1 MKFWKLATLSIAL
14 VFVISG
20 CGVKTP
26 TRDAKID
33 NTLPI
38 VALTANGTI
47 VDTSSIALEWQ
58 TISDPRV
65 EGVYIYRMDLS
76 KGGTVPASND
86 YYDTVSNRF
95 STHYL
100 DTKIEPNKKYGYY
113 FKTFSSSAESVNSAI
128 TTVTSLPPL
137 ESVSWIHAT
146 GGMPKSVKVLWRPHS
161 NEKVKA
167 YVIQRKTLESSD
179 YRDVATV
186 YGRLN
191 AEYIDKDLKDKFTYI
206 YRIKVLT
213 HDNLL
218 SNPSQEVTV
227 VTKALPNEIT
237 QINATT
243 TIPKKIKLTW
253 EYTPSEGFLTYR
265 VYRSTSI
272 NGSYSTLVDTKE
284 KFYIDSVEE
293 DGKEYFYRV
302 SVFDKDKLESINTN
316 NTVMGKTLIKPTAP
330 SISEAR
336 VVDGR
341 VKISWISVD
350 HRVKSFNVEKKHK
363 KSLFESKVTE
373 IENIKVNEFYDAD
386 IQNGETYLYK
396 VYGVD
401 ENKIKSEPSIE
412 IEMKIKDV
420 RVNKSPIPQSQ
431 QQQNSINSTTNTDR
445 IITPP
450 QQRTPDFKV
459 NEPVEEVIPLN
470 DFK

>member
-1 MKFWKLATLSIAL
+1 MKFWKLTTLSTAL
-14 VFVISG
+14 VLLFNG

-33 NTLPI
+33 NTLPV

-58 TISDPRV
+58 SISDPRV
-65 EGVYIYRMDLS
+65 EGVYVYRVDLS
-76 KGGTVPASND
+76 KGANASESND
-86 YYDTVSNRF
+86 YYDTVPTRF

-113 FKTFSSSAESVNSAI
+113 FKTFSSSAESANSAI

-146 GGMPKSVKVLWRPHS
+146 GGMPKSVKILWRPHP

-179 YRDVATV
+179 YRDIATV

-227 VTKALPNEIT
+227 VTKALPNEVM

-243 TIPKKIKLTW
+243 TLPKKVKLTW
-253 EYTPSEGFLTYR
+253 EYTPQEGFLTYR

-272 NGSYSTLVDTKE
+272 NGSYSALADTKE
-284 KFYIDSVEE
+284 NFYIDSVEE

-302 SVFDKDKLESINTN
+302 SSFDKDKLESINTN
-316 NTVMGKTLIKPTAP
+316 HTVMGKTLVKPSTP

-336 VVDGR
+336 IVDGR

-350 HRVKSFNVEKKHK
+350 PRVKSFSVEKKHK
-363 KSLFESKVTE
+363 KSLFESKITE
-373 IENIKVNEFYDAD
+373 IESIKTNEFYDAD

-396 VYGVD
+396 VYGID

-412 IEMKIKDV
+412 IEMNIKDV
-420 RVNKSPIPQSQ
+420 MVNKTPIPKG
-431 QQQNSINSTTNTDR
+431 QNIINEAPTNTNK
-445 IITPP
+445 IVTPP
-450 QQRTPDFKV
+450 QHRVPEFKV
-459 NEPVEEVIPLN
+459 NEPIEEVVPLN